1 MEEGRKSP
9 EFANLFRQ
17 KYGDTLT
24 LQQVVELGRQVEAL
38 TRQPGWQ
45 VLEELLG
52 DLREKRMG
60 DLMAPEK
67 PLEQADYSYRIG
79 VLKGTESVLWAAE
92 TVVTVAEEVRRDL
105 ERQAEHQLAGSG

>member
-24 LQQVVELGRQVEAL
+24 LTQVVEIGRQVEAM
-38 TRQPGWQ
+38 TRQPGWDT
-45 VLEELLG
+45 VEELLAE
-52 DLREKRMG
+52 LREKRMRE
-60 DLMAPEK
+60 LLSPEK

-79 VLKGTESVLWAAE
+79 VLKGTESVLYAAE
-92 TVVTVAEEVRRDL
+92 TIVTVAEEVRRDL
-105 ERQAEHQLAGSG
+105 ERQAEQAMAGSG